1 MIVRKIEAKKQKQ
14 TLCRVAAYC
23 RVSTDNHDQLES
35 LETQKEH
42 YESCIRAHADWE
54 CAAASYLLA
63 AYSMNLAVALHS
75 EIQVT
80 NMDLA
85 YFRYT
90 LGIAFL
96 AVVLL
101 LH

>member
-1 MIVRKIEAKKQKQ
+1 MTIC
-14 TLCRVAAYC
+14 LF
-23 RVSTDNHDQLES
+23 LFS
-35 LETQKEH
+35 L
-42 YESCIRAHADWE
+42 
-54 CAAASYLLA
+54 LLA
-63 AYSMNLAVALHS
+63 AYWNLTLPAVLCSEELTQFEVYHISLAVALHS

-80 NMDLA
+80 NTDLA

-90 LGIAFL
+90 LDIAFL

>member
-1 MIVRKIEAKKQKQ
+1 MF
-14 TLCRVAAYC
+14 
-23 RVSTDNHDQLES
+23 VSV
-35 LETQKEH
+35 
-42 YESCIRAHADWE
+42 
-54 CAAASYLLA
+54 LLA
-63 AYSMNLAVALHS
+63 AAYWNLTLPAVLCSEELTQFEVYYISLAVALHLGLISSMTAQFDKPAYYINLAVALHS

-80 NMDLA
+80 NTDLA

-90 LGIAFL
+90 LDIAFL